1 MSNEVESTK
10 ATPRIIKRRRD
21 PLTTLSGLLTEASR
35 VYRKMKAGQL
45 DHEKGRSLVWV
56 LSQMRS
62 MVEAQHLEGI
72 EIKLNELQA
81 TAESR
86 GLIAHGHEG
95 ANQPARLPH

>member
-1 MSNEVESTK
+1 LSNETESTK

-35 VYRKMKAGQL
+35 IYRRMKGGKL
-45 DHEKGRSLVWV
+45 DHDEGRSLVWV

-62 MVEAQHLEGI
+62 MVEARHLEGI
-72 EIKLNELQA
+72 ETKLSQLQA

-86 GLIAHGHEG
+86 GLISHGHDG
-95 ANQPARLPH
+95 AGAQARGSH